1 MRLLMDTHV
10 FIWWSDEPEKLSDR
24 VLNACQDDDN
34 SLMLSIISIWEMQ
47 IKIQLGKLRLRN
59 PLRYLIENQQNI
71 NDLQVLPISVNHIYM
86 LENLPMH
93 HRDPFDRLI
102 ISQALE
108 ERLPLVSKDSV
119 FSNYPV
125 SLYW

>member
-125 SLYW
+125 SLFW

>member
-1 MRLLMDTHV
+1 MRLLLDTHV

-34 SLMLSIISIWEMQ
+34 SLILSIISIWEMQ
-47 IKIQLGKLRLRN
+47 IKIQLGKLRLKN

-86 LENLPMH
+86 LENIPMH

-102 ISQALE
+102 ICQALE
-108 ERLPLVSKDSV
+108 ERLLLVSKDTV
-119 FSNYPV
+119 FSNYSI